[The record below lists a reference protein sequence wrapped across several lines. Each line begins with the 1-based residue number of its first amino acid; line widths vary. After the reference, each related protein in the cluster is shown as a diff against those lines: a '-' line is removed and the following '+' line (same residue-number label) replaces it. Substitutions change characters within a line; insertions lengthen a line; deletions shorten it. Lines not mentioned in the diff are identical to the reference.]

1 MSIAANQRG
10 SRSWATAEELPVSIG
25 TPMPPKKKWS
35 NAMPLFIAL
44 VVVAEIIFLGRLDV
58 AKNVAM
64 VDSWADLF
72 YRSPPSL
79 PLIDEGDD
87 LNSRFI
93 DGDRISEL
101 GICEEWL
108 EKEDAVT
115 YSRDFQK
122 EPILVSGS
130 NEGRKSCAVE
140 CEFQASPSKDPDA
153 AFGLNTQGG
162 MPSIIRS
169 MESSLYYADIN
180 IAQARRW
187 QWKRK

>member
-130 NEGRKSCAVE
+130 NEVSFSVPLLHH
-140 CEFQASPSKDPDA
+140 ASFVDC
-153 AFGLNTQGG
+153 
-162 MPSIIRS
+162 I
-169 MESSLYYADIN
+169 
-180 IAQARRW
+180 
-187 QWKRK
+187 

>member
-1 MSIAANQRG
+1 MSITANQRG
-10 SRSWATAEELPVSIG
+10 SRSWTTAEELPVSSG
-25 TPMPPKKKWS
+25 APLPPKKKWS

-72 YRSPPSL
+72 YRSPPSRA
-79 PLIDEGDD
+79 LIGGADD

-130 NEGRKSCAVE
+130 DEVSFFIRLLHHASLVDCIIKCAIYSRFIMMYCVNMLFNVLLRL
-140 CEFQASPSKDPDA
+140 CSAS
-153 AFGLNTQGG
+153 T
-162 MPSIIRS
+162 
-169 MESSLYYADIN
+169 
-180 IAQARRW
+180 
-187 QWKRK
+187 